1 MSSPLPPGSEQ
12 SNDDHQPTVLLVDDE
27 PAVRSA
33 LRRFFARRG
42 WSVVEA
48 ADGESACGVLEPSS
62 GNAFELVICDLNMP
76 RLSGRDLYAWVARN
90 RPDALAL
97 FVFSSGDVISAETSL
112 FLTQSG
118 RPVLPKPFELSELGR
133 IADDVSRSGHG
144 A

>member
-1 MSSPLPPGSEQ
+1 MGCATVLQSASRSSEAWITEPRSSGLRTGGQITFRSPMSSPLPPGSEQ
-12 SNDDHQPTVLLVDDE
+12 SNTDHQPTVLLVDDE

-76 RLSGRDLYAWVARN
+76 RLSG
-90 RPDALAL
+90 
-97 FVFSSGDVISAETSL
+97 
-112 FLTQSG
+112 
-118 RPVLPKPFELSELGR
+118 
-133 IADDVSRSGHG
+133 
-144 A
+144 